1 MLHLAAWEE
10 PVYKLSTPPMHSDDG
25 TEEIRSAVRFPL
37 RLSMAV
43 RGSNQ
48 KELRAETDNISSG
61 GVLFKVAVDLQ
72 VGSRIEF
79 TIDMPA
85 QQMGSEQ
92 DVKVNC
98 VGRVVRCAPEGD
110 RKSIAAIID
119 EYRVI
124 RA

>member
-1 MLHLAAWEE
+1 
-10 PVYKLSTPPMHSDDG
+10 MHSDDG
-25 TEEIRSAVRFPL
+25 KEEIRSAVRFPL
-37 RLSMAV
+37 RLPMAV
-43 RGSNQ
+43 RSNQ
-48 KELRAETDNISSG
+48 KELPAETDNISSG

-85 QQMGSEQ
+85 SQMGSEK

-98 VGRVVRCAPEGD
+98 VGRVIRSAPEGD
-110 RKSIAAIID
+110 HRSVAAVID

>member
-1 MLHLAAWEE
+1 M
-10 PVYKLSTPPMHSDDG
+10 YKQSTPPMHSDDG
-25 TEEIRSAVRFPL
+25 TEEIRGAVRFPL
-37 RLSMAV
+37 RLPMAV
-43 RGSNQ
+43 RSNQ
-48 KELRAETDNISSG
+48 KELPAQTDNISSG
-61 GVLFKVAVDLQ
+61 GVLFTVAVDLQ

-79 TIDMPA
+79 TIDMPGR
-85 QQMGSEQ
+85 QMGSEK